1 MQIIEQKIEGKLG
14 DPARCEDG
22 LFVGEHFIAVVDGT
36 TNKEHL
42 GPSDKPGG
50 LLAREAICA
59 LLADLAPDVTCFDAV
74 AQITACR
81 AALGGQHKA
90 TPRAVAIIYSRHRK
104 EIWSIGDCQCL
115 INGVR
120 YAEEKA
126 IDGVLSACRSA
137 VIEMLLAAGETEASL
152 MQEDKARAQILPM
165 LERQHLLENTV
176 GRYGY
181 PVLNGQPIPREY
193 IKCYKVTQGAEVVL
207 ASDGYP
213 VLCHTLAESEAAL
226 AKLKK
231 SDPLCYK
238 QYVSTKGF
246 RADGGSFDDRTYV
259 RFIV

>member
-14 DPARCEDG
+14 DPTKCEDG
-22 LFVGEHFIAVVDGT
+22 LFIGEHFIAVVDGT
-36 TNKEHL
+36 TNKERL
-42 GPSDKPGG
+42 GPGDKPGG

-59 LLADLAPDVTCFDAV
+59 LLAELAPDVTCQDAV
-74 AQITACR
+74 EQITAR
-81 AALGGQHKA
+81 LAALGAQHKA
-90 TPRAVAIIYSRHRK
+90 TPRAVAIIYSRQRR

-115 INGVR
+115 VDGVR

-137 VIEMLLAAGETEASL
+137 VVEMLLAAGETEETL
-152 MQEDKARAQILPM
+152 MAEDKARAQILPM
-165 LERQHLLENTV
+165 LERQHLLENKV

-181 PVLNGQPIPREY
+181 PVLNGQPVPREY
-193 IKCYKVTQGAEVVL
+193 IKCYAVAQGAEVVL
-207 ASDGYP
+207 ASDGYSI
-213 VLCHTLAESEAAL
+213 LCPTLAESEAAL
-226 AKLKK
+226 AELRA

-259 RFIV
+259 RFVV